1 MDVQQLTLSEWDD
14 ALPDEGFEVFH
25 DPAALSV
32 LADHAEGELR
42 LYGGFK
48 GNRPIALFPVFV
60 RWMSVGRVITSPPPS
75 LAVPRLGPL
84 LMPASPKQ
92 RKREK
97 VNRRF
102 VDAVLD
108 DLAIDESLSLARI
121 LCPLSYR
128 DPRPFSWHDL
138 DLQPAFTY
146 VIQSNGSPDT
156 VNESFSRSLRREL
169 RTLSELDVSVDVG
182 GVEAARTVYQDVA
195 ARYDEQGEGF
205 GPTWPYVRDLVTAL
219 DDRARV
225 YVARTPGG
233 AYLSGV
239 IVLYSNDAA
248 YYWLGGSR
256 ATYENASVNSLI
268 HWAIIKDLFE
278 NPPDDSIDQ
287 YDLVG
292 ANTERLC
299 RYKAKF
305 GGDLVP
311 YYIAETNGR
320 GMDLAKRAYSFVRR

>member
-1 MDVQQLTLSEWDD
+1 MDVQLLTLSEWDD
-14 ALPDEGFEVFH
+14 ALPSEGFEVFH

-32 LADHAEGELR
+32 LAEHAEGELR

-48 GNRPIALFPVFV
+48 GDRAVALWPTFV
-60 RWMSVGRVITSPPPS
+60 HEMSLGKVVTSPPPS

-84 LMPASPKQ
+84 TMPASPKR

-102 VDAVLD
+102 IDAVLA
-108 DLAIDESLSLARI
+108 DLDVEESLSLCRI
-121 LCPLSYR
+121 LCPLSYD
-128 DPRPFSWHDL
+128 DPRPFAWNGL

-146 VIQSNGSPDT
+146 VVRAEGSPEA
-156 VNESFSRSLRREL
+156 VRESFSKSLRREL
-169 RTLSELDVSVDVG
+169 RTLEDFEVTVG
-182 GVEAARTVYQDVA
+182 VEDAEAARTVYEDVA
-195 ARYDEQGEGF
+195 ARYDEQGRGF
-205 GPTWPYVRDLVTAL
+205 GPSWPYVRDLIAVL
-219 DDRARV
+219 EDRARV
-225 YVARTPGG
+225 YVARSPEG

-239 IVLYSNDAA
+239 VALYSNDAA

-256 ATYENASVNSLI
+256 TTYESASVNSLV
-268 HWAIIKDLFE
+268 HWAVVRDLFE
-278 NPPDDSIDQ
+278 DPPVDSVGG

-311 YYIAETNGR
+311 YYVAETGGR